1 MHKAGSQQV
10 WRGDSVSCVCSSK
23 QRSSGDDGKRRRT
36 MANDG
41 ERWQTME
48 NNRKQRIRSNHNRKN
63 KKQQS
68 TVGNCDSDDN
78 SNLRNTVARVEKVAT
93 AWAAA
98 AALTRGAMAKFYE
111 EAINLRWLWWLDK
124 IKVQRAEKM
133 WQQNTGSSIVTTAMT
148 APAMEEQDLSINQQ
162 Q

>member
-23 QRSSGDDGKRRRT
+23 QRSSGDDGKQRQT
-36 MANDG
+36 TANDG
-41 ERWQTME
+41 ERWRTTANGGKRWKTTANKE
-48 NNRKQRIRSNHNRKN
+48 SEATTTEKN

-93 AWAAA
+93 A
-98 AALTRGAMAKFYE
+98 
-111 EAINLRWLWWLDK
+111 
-124 IKVQRAEKM
+124 
-133 WQQNTGSSIVTTAMT
+133 
-148 APAMEEQDLSINQQ
+148 
-162 Q
+162 